1 MAVNTMPVSAGDA
14 LNVLKAMW
22 DSGLARKIATMMHG
36 EPGIGKT
43 QIAES
48 LARYIGGPLY
58 DVRLPTIETSD
69 LRGLPYYDH
78 ETKQTVWYRPEDLP
92 KMGPAVL
99 FLDELSAA
107 SPQLQPTV
115 YGLLQERRVGQHK
128 LPDDVMIIAA
138 GNTVEDGA
146 VAFELGTAIADRMIH
161 LYVQAS
167 AEDWLNNYA
176 IPANLH
182 PAVTAFIKT
191 RPDLLSN
198 NQECLR
204 AGKMIATTPR
214 SWDRVSQIM
223 QTVSDRRTRNI
234 MIAGTIGDSVH
245 ADFLIVADDIA
256 ASVQVLEMVKKP
268 RAERV
273 AMYPGTLHGLNALVF
288 GLVGNL
294 SPETLEASMQILL
307 DLRRLDRLRAGE
319 EAFTGLPIK
328 ELSVNGFELIFT
340 KAIAAG
346 LDAQI
351 AVSSTYAE
359 YERER
364 AELGLNSVMPVAV
377 AA

>member
-1 MAVNTMPVSAGDA
+1 MALNTMPVSAGDA

-22 DSGLARKIATMMHG
+22 DSGLGKKISTMLHG

-43 QIAES
+43 QVAEA

-58 DVRLPTIETSD
+58 DVRLTTIEPSD

-78 ETKQTVWYRPEDLP
+78 EQKQTVWYRPEDLP
-92 KMGPAVL
+92 RMGPAIL

-146 VAFELGTAIADRMIH
+146 VAFELGTAIADRMVH
-161 LYVQAS
+161 LFVQAS

-176 IPANLH
+176 IPAGLH

-198 NQECLR
+198 NRECLTQ
-204 AGKMIATTPR
+204 GKMIATTPR
-214 SWDRVSQIM
+214 SWDRVSQILS
-223 QTVSDRRTRNI
+223 TVSDRRIRNI

-273 AMYPGTLHGLNALVF
+273 AMYPSTLHGLNALVF

-294 SPETLEASMQILL
+294 SAETLEASMQILL
-307 DLRRLDRLRAGE
+307 DLRNLDKLRPNE
-319 EAFTGLPIK
+319 EAFTALPIK
-328 ELSVNGFELIFT
+328 ELAVNGFELVFS
-340 KAIAAG
+340 KAITAG
-346 LDAQI
+346 LDGQI

-364 AELGLNSVMPVAV
+364 AELGLNSAVPMAV

>member
-1 MAVNTMPVSAGDA
+1 MAVNTMPVTAGDA
-14 LNVLKAMW
+14 LSVLKSMW
-22 DSGLARKIATMMHG
+22 DSGLARKVSTMMHG

-43 QIAES
+43 QIAEA

-58 DVRLPTIETSD
+58 DVRLTTIEPSD

-78 ETKQTVWYRPEDLP
+78 EKKQTVWYRPEDLP
-92 KMGPAVL
+92 NMGPAVL

-107 SPQLQPTV
+107 SPQVQPTV

-128 LPDDVMIIAA
+128 LPDDVMIVAA

-146 VAFELGTAIADRMIH
+146 VAFELGSAIADRMVH

-167 AEDWLNNYA
+167 ADDWLNNYA
-176 IPANLH
+176 IPQNLH

-191 RPDLLSN
+191 RPDYLSN

-223 QTVSDRRTRNI
+223 QTVNDRRIRNI
-234 MIAGTIGDSVH
+234 MIAGTIGASVH

-256 ASVQVLEMVKKP
+256 ASVQVIEMVKKP
-268 RAERV
+268 RAERI
-273 AMYPGTLHGLNALVF
+273 ALYPNTLHGLNAMVF

-294 SPETLEASMQILL
+294 SAETLEAAMQILL
-307 DLRRLDRLRAGE
+307 DLRHLDKKRPND
-319 EAFTGLPIK
+319 EAFTRLPLK
-328 ELSVNGFELIFT
+328 ELATNGFELLFN
-340 KAIAAG
+340 KAITAG
-346 LDAQI
+346 LDGQV

-364 AELGLNSVMPVAV
+364 AELGLNSMMGV

>member
-1 MAVNTMPVSAGDA
+1 MAVNTMPVTAGDA

-58 DVRLPTIETSD
+58 DVRLTTIETSD

-92 KMGPAVL
+92 RMGPAVL

-107 SPQLQPTV
+107 SPQIQPTV

-128 LPDDVMIIAA
+128 LPDDVMIVAA

-146 VAFELGTAIADRMIH
+146 VAFELGTAIADRMVH
-161 LYVQAS
+161 LMVQAS

-176 IPANLH
+176 LPNNLH

-204 AGKMIATTPR
+204 SGKMIATTPR
-214 SWDRVSQIM
+214 SWDRVSQIL
-223 QTVSDRRTRNI
+223 QTVPDRRTRNI

-268 RAERV
+268 RAERTG
-273 AMYPGTLHGLNALVF
+273 MYPATLHGLNAMVF

-294 SPETLEASMQILL
+294 SADSLEASMQILL
-307 DLRRLDRLRAGE
+307 DLRHLDKKRPSE
-319 EAFTGLPIK
+319 EAFKMLPLK
-328 ELSVNGFELIFT
+328 ELATNGFELLFN
-340 KAIAAG
+340 KAIASN
-346 LDAQI
+346 LDRQI
-351 AVSSTYAE
+351 SESPTYDE

-364 AELGLNSVMPVAV
+364 ASLGLIGN
-377 AA
+377 